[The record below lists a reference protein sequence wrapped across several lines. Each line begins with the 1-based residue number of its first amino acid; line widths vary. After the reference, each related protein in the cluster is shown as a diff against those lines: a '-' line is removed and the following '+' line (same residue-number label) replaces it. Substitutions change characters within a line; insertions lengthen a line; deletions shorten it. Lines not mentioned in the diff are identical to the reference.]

1 MSLFPP
7 GIRRALRLPDSA
19 ERMARDLDEEV
30 RFHIEERVQDL
41 MARGM
46 NANDARAEA
55 LRRFGDTEDLR
66 DYCRTIE
73 ESHMRRMRVREWWE
87 GWTQDLR
94 FGVRQLV
101 RAPWFFII
109 AVTTLALGI
118 AATTSI
124 FSVVRGVL
132 LRPLPYPASDRIVQ
146 VWQVQ
151 EGGSQSQFS
160 DLNFNDL
167 RSRSRSF
174 AALAEITP
182 ASPVSVAGID
192 EPVRSRAAVV
202 MAEFFEVVRL
212 RPLLGRLFV
221 PEELRQ
227 NGSLAVLVSHRFWQR
242 NLGGS
247 ATVLGQTLTLDTRV
261 FTIIGVMPPEM
272 QYPTDA
278 ELWVARETGETFRS
292 RTAHNF
298 QVIGR
303 LADGVTLEQA
313 QRDVS
318 EIARQLKREHGD
330 ETSMTDAA
338 LVRLQQQIVGNTE
351 STLLMLL
358 AGSLLLLLIACA
370 NVVNLLVARMSSRHT
385 ELALRATLG
394 AGRGRIAQQCLAE
407 SLMLGLAA
415 AALGVAFAFAGVK
428 LLLLLQPG
436 NLPRMTEVRVDG
448 FVLFFGVAVS
458 ILAAAVMGLIT
469 AWRGTR
475 GDLREGLSQSQRMQ
489 GGSVASDRVRRAL
502 VSGQVAMAVVLLV
515 AAGLFGRS
523 FLKLLAVDAGF
534 SAERRVVVEITAGGS
549 NADRVRLYD
558 ELLARFRAIPGVNSA
573 GAVNAVPL
581 SGGRTSNGGFIILR
595 DVNET
600 LTIEQFEQFSRIPE
614 RSGSAEFRIASPG
627 YFETMGIALARG
639 RLFEERDE
647 LNAPHVAVISASLAR
662 ARWADEEPIGKVIQF
677 GNMDGDL
684 TPFTIIGVVG
694 DVRDRSLTLD
704 PRPTFYASYRQRPR
718 ATWRFQFVL
727 RTAADPVTTIGTAQ
741 RVVRDVSPN
750 LPPRVRTMEEIVS
763 TSVADRRFVLS
774 LVAVFGIAALVLSV
788 LGIYSVIS
796 YLVAQRS
803 RELSIRV
810 ALGAQANEVVRMVLR
825 QGMALALIGIAV
837 GLVASYAATRM
848 FESMLY
854 GVSATDPAAF
864 AAVVALLALF
874 ALLASWLPARRA
886 ARAEAMDVLRA

>member
-1 MSLFPP
+1 MSPFPP
-7 GIRRALRLPDSA
+7 GIRRALRLPTSA
-19 ERMARDLDEEV
+19 ERLARDLDDEV
-30 RFHIEERVQDL
+30 RFHLEQRVQEL
-41 MARGM
+41 VARGM
-46 NANDARAEA
+46 TEDDARAEA
-55 LRRFGDTEDLR
+55 IRRFGDTDDLR
-66 DYCRTIE
+66 AYCRTIE
-73 ESHMRRMRVREWWE
+73 EPHMRRMRIREWWD

-94 FGVRQLV
+94 FGARQLV
-101 RAPWFFII
+101 RSPGFFLI
-109 AVTTLALGI
+109 AVMTLALGI

-132 LRPLPYPASDRIVQ
+132 LRPLPYPEPDRIVQ
-146 VWQVQ
+146 LWQVGD
-151 EGGSQSQFS
+151 GGGQSQFS
-160 DLNFNDL
+160 DLNFDDL

-174 AALAEITP
+174 AALAEMTP

-192 EPVRSRAAVV
+192 EPVRSRVAVV
-202 MAEFFEVVRL
+202 MTEFFDVARL
-212 RPLLGRLFV
+212 RPVLGRLFV

-227 NGSLAVLVSHRFWQR
+227 NGSLAVLVSHGFWQR
-242 NLGGS
+242 HLGGS
-247 ATVLGQTLTLDTRV
+247 PSLLGKPITLDNRV

-278 ELWVARETGETFRS
+278 DLWVARETGEKFRS

-303 LADGVTLEQA
+303 LADGVSIEQA

-318 EIARQLKREHGD
+318 EIARQLKREHRD
-330 ETSMTDAA
+330 ETGMTDIA
-338 LVRLQQQIVGNTE
+338 LVRLQDQIVGNTG
-351 STLLMLL
+351 STLLVLL

-385 ELALRATLG
+385 ELALRAALG

-407 SLMLGLAA
+407 SLILGLAA
-415 AALGVAFAFAGVK
+415 ATLGVALTIAGVK
-428 LLLLLQPG
+428 LLLLLQPD

-448 FVLFFGVAVS
+448 FVLTFGVAVS
-458 ILAAAVMGLIT
+458 ILAAAAMGLIT

-475 GDLREGLSQSQRMQ
+475 GDLREGLSQSQRAQ
-489 GGSVASDRVRRAL
+489 GGSVSSDRIRRAL
-502 VSGQVAMAVVLLV
+502 VSGQVAMAVVLMV
-515 AAGLFGRS
+515 AAGLFARS
-523 FLKLLAVDAGF
+523 FVKLLDVDAGF
-534 SAERRVVVEITAGGS
+534 GADRRVVVEITAGGGS
-549 NADRVRLYD
+549 ADRVRLYD
-558 ELLARFRAIPGVNSA
+558 DLLARFRSIPGVGSA

-600 LTIEQFEQFSRIPE
+600 LTLEQFELMSRIPE

-627 YFETMGIALARG
+627 YFETMGIPLVRG
-639 RLFEERDE
+639 RLFEDRDE
-647 LNAPHVAVISASLAR
+647 LNAPHVAVISASLAE
-662 ARWADEEPIGKVIQF
+662 ARWPDEEPIGKVIQF
-677 GNMDGDL
+677 GNMDGDV
-684 TPFTIIGVVG
+684 TPFTIIGIVG
-694 DVRDRSLTLD
+694 DVRDRSLTLN

-727 RTAADPVTTIGTAQ
+727 LTAADPATVVGAAQ

-750 LPPRVRTMEEIVS
+750 VPPRVRTMEQIVG

-810 ALGAQANEVVRMVLR
+810 ALGAQATDVVRMVLR
-825 QGMALALIGIAV
+825 QGMLLALAGIVLGVA
-837 GLVASYAATRM
+837 ASYVVTRM
-848 FESMLY
+848 FSSMLF
-854 GVSATDPAAF
+854 GVTATDPLAF
-864 AAVVALLALF
+864 LGVVAILAVF
-874 ALLASWLPARRA
+874 AMAASWLPARRA
-886 ARAEAMDVLRA
+886 ARAEAMDVLRS